1 MSISIIFVK
10 YEYNQ
15 GKQCKRLIASSI
27 FDAALLLKLC
37 LGNQSLLLSTFQHLQ
52 YYNICKILKL
62 LFDLI

>member
-15 GKQCKRLIASSI
+15 VKQCKRLIASSI
-27 FDAALLLKLC
+27 FDATLLLKLS
-37 LGNQSLLLSTFQHLQ
+37 LGNQSLLLLTFQHLQ

-62 LFDLI
+62 PFDLI